1 MDKPHCK
8 RLLCACII
16 VITLLCTFLINAEF
30 IAAHHSEY
38 HNLLNES
45 SFEPVDMEKITLQ
58 KEEVEAVE
66 WFDLEEIHEAS
77 AYRIAP
83 PSTGCCHNHNISMCE
98 SKISV
103 LHDVLISIGYE
114 IKNSDTLQILSVLAE
129 NNKTVLYDVI
139 TYLGRYLS

>member
-45 SFEPVDMEKITLQ
+45 SFEPVDMEKI
-58 KEEVEAVE
+58 KESS
-66 WFDLEEIHEAS
+66 AS
-77 AYRIAP
+77 RIAP
-83 PSTGCCHNHNISMCE
+83 PSTGSCHNHNISMCE
-98 SKISV
+98 RKISV
-103 LHDVLISIGYE
+103 LHDVIISIGYE

-129 NNKTVLYDVI
+129 NNKTIPYDVI

>member
-1 MDKPHCK
+1 MDRPHCK

-45 SFEPVDMEKITLQ
+45 SFEPVDMEKI
-58 KEEVEAVE
+58 KESS
-66 WFDLEEIHEAS
+66 AS
-77 AYRIAP
+77 RIAP
-83 PSTGCCHNHNISMCE
+83 PSTGSCHNHNISVCE
-98 SKISV
+98 RKIFV

>member
-45 SFEPVDMEKITLQ
+45 SFEPVDMEKI
-58 KEEVEAVE
+58 KESS
-66 WFDLEEIHEAS
+66 AS
-77 AYRIAP
+77 RIAP
-83 PSTGCCHNHNISMCE
+83 PSTGSCHNHNISMCE
-98 SKISV
+98 RKISV

-129 NNKTVLYDVI
+129 NNKTVPYDVI

>member
-16 VITLLCTFLINAEF
+16 VITLLCTFLINADF

-38 HNLLNES
+38 HNSLTES
-45 SFEPVDMEKITLQ
+45 SFEPVDMEKI
-58 KEEVEAVE
+58 K
-66 WFDLEEIHEAS
+66 EAS

-83 PSTGCCHNHNISMCE
+83 PSTGNCHNHKISMCE
-98 SKISV
+98 RKISV
-103 LHDVLISIGYE
+103 LQDALISIGYE

>member
-45 SFEPVDMEKITLQ
+45 SFEPVDMEMI
-58 KEEVEAVE
+58 KES
-66 WFDLEEIHEAS
+66 S

-83 PSTGCCHNHNISMCE
+83 PSTGNCHNHNISMCE
-98 SKISV
+98 RKLSV
-103 LHDVLISIGYE
+103 LHDALISIGYE

-129 NNKTVLYDVI
+129 NNKTILYDVI

>member
-45 SFEPVDMEKITLQ
+45 SFEPVDMEKI
-58 KEEVEAVE
+58 KESS
-66 WFDLEEIHEAS
+66 AS
-77 AYRIAP
+77 RIAP
-83 PSTGCCHNHNISMCE
+83 PSTGSCHNHNISMCE
-98 SKISV
+98 RNISV

>member
-1 MDKPHCK
+1 MDKPYCK
-8 RLLCACII
+8 RLLCTCII

-45 SFEPVDMEKITLQ
+45 PFEPVDMEKI
-58 KEEVEAVE
+58 KESS
-66 WFDLEEIHEAS
+66 AS
-77 AYRIAP
+77 RIAP
-83 PSTGCCHNHNISMCE
+83 PSTGSCHNHNISMCE
-98 SKISV
+98 RKLSV

>member
-16 VITLLCTFLINAEF
+16 VITLLCTFLINADF

-38 HNLLNES
+38 HNSLTES
-45 SFEPVDMEKITLQ
+45 SFEPVDMEKI
-58 KEEVEAVE
+58 K
-66 WFDLEEIHEAS
+66 EAS

-83 PSTGCCHNHNISMCE
+83 PSTGSCHNHNISMCE
-98 SKISV
+98 RKISV
-103 LHDVLISIGYE
+103 LQDALISIGYE

>member
-38 HNLLNES
+38 HNSLTES
-45 SFEPVDMEKITLQ
+45 SFEPVDMEKI
-58 KEEVEAVE
+58 KES
-66 WFDLEEIHEAS
+66 S

-98 SKISV
+98 RKISV

>member
-45 SFEPVDMEKITLQ
+45 SFEPVDMEKI
-58 KEEVEAVE
+58 KESS
-66 WFDLEEIHEAS
+66 AS
-77 AYRIAP
+77 RIAP
-83 PSTGCCHNHNISMCE
+83 PSTGSCHNHNISMCE
-98 SKISV
+98 RKLSV
-103 LHDVLISIGYE
+103 LHDALISIGYE

>member
-16 VITLLCTFLINAEF
+16 VITLFCTFLINADF

-38 HNLLNES
+38 HNSLTES
-45 SFEPVDMEKITLQ
+45 SFEPVDMEKI
-58 KEEVEAVE
+58 KES
-66 WFDLEEIHEAS
+66 S

-129 NNKTVLYDVI
+129 YNKTVLYDVI

>member
-1 MDKPHCK
+1 MDRPHCK

-38 HNLLNES
+38 RNLLNES
-45 SFEPVDMEKITLQ
+45 SFEPVDMEKI
-58 KEEVEAVE
+58 KES
-66 WFDLEEIHEAS
+66 S

-83 PSTGCCHNHNISMCE
+83 PSTGSCHNHSISMCE
-98 SKISV
+98 RKISV

-129 NNKTVLYDVI
+129 NNKTILYDVI

>member
-45 SFEPVDMEKITLQ
+45 SFEPVDMEKI
-58 KEEVEAVE
+58 KESS
-66 WFDLEEIHEAS
+66 AS
-77 AYRIAP
+77 RIAP
-83 PSTGCCHNHNISMCE
+83 PSTGSCHNHNISMCE
-98 SKISV
+98 RKISV

>member
-16 VITLLCTFLINAEF
+16 VITLLCTFLINADF

-38 HNLLNES
+38 HNSLTES
-45 SFEPVDMEKITLQ
+45 SFEPVDMEKI
-58 KEEVEAVE
+58 KES
-66 WFDLEEIHEAS
+66 S

-83 PSTGCCHNHNISMCE
+83 LSTNCCHNHNISCE
-98 SKISV
+98 RKISI
-103 LHDVLISIGYE
+103 LHDTIISIGYK
-114 IKNSDTLQILSVLAE
+114 IKNSDTLQILSALAE

>member
-8 RLLCACII
+8 RLLCTCII

-45 SFEPVDMEKITLQ
+45 SFEPVDMEKI
-58 KEEVEAVE
+58 KESS
-66 WFDLEEIHEAS
+66 AS
-77 AYRIAP
+77 RIAP
-83 PSTGCCHNHNISMCE
+83 PSTGSCHNHNISMCE
-98 SKISV
+98 RKLSV
-103 LHDVLISIGYE
+103 LHDALISIGYE

-129 NNKTVLYDVI
+129 NNKTILYDVI

>member
-45 SFEPVDMEKITLQ
+45 SFEPVDMEKI
-58 KEEVEAVE
+58 KES
-66 WFDLEEIHEAS
+66 S

-83 PSTGCCHNHNISMCE
+83 PSTGSCHNHSISMCE
-98 SKISV
+98 RKISV

>member
-16 VITLLCTFLINAEF
+16 VITLLCTFLINADF

-38 HNLLNES
+38 HNSLTES
-45 SFEPVDMEKITLQ
+45 SFEPVDMEKIN
-58 KEEVEAVE
+58 ES
-66 WFDLEEIHEAS
+66 AS
-77 AYRIAP
+77 YRIAP
-83 PSTGCCHNHNISMCE
+83 PSTGNCHNHKISMCE
-98 SKISV
+98 RKLSV
-103 LHDVLISIGYE
+103 LYDALISIGYE

-129 NNKTVLYDVI
+129 NNKTILYDVI

>member
-45 SFEPVDMEKITLQ
+45 SFEPVDMEKI
-58 KEEVEAVE
+58 KKSS
-66 WFDLEEIHEAS
+66 AS
-77 AYRIAP
+77 RIAP
-83 PSTGCCHNHNISMCE
+83 TSTGSCHNHNISVCE
-98 SKISV
+98 RKISV

-129 NNKTVLYDVI
+129 NNKTILYDVI

>member
-8 RLLCACII
+8 RLLCTCII

-45 SFEPVDMEKITLQ
+45 PFEPVDMEKI
-58 KEEVEAVE
+58 KESS
-66 WFDLEEIHEAS
+66 AS
-77 AYRIAP
+77 RIAP
-83 PSTGCCHNHNISMCE
+83 PSTGSCHNHSISMCE
-98 SKISV
+98 RKISV

>member
-38 HNLLNES
+38 RNLLNES
-45 SFEPVDMEKITLQ
+45 SFEPVDLEKI
-58 KEEVEAVE
+58 KES
-66 WFDLEEIHEAS
+66 S

-83 PSTGCCHNHNISMCE
+83 PSTGSCHNHSISMCE
-98 SKISV
+98 RKISV

-114 IKNSDTLQILSVLAE
+114 IKNSDTLQILSVLAG
-129 NNKTVLYDVI
+129 NNKTIPYDVI

>member
-45 SFEPVDMEKITLQ
+45 SFEPVDMEKI
-58 KEEVEAVE
+58 KESS
-66 WFDLEEIHEAS
+66 AS
-77 AYRIAP
+77 RIAP
-83 PSTGCCHNHNISMCE
+83 PSTGSCHNHNISMCE
-98 SKISV
+98 RKLSV
-103 LHDVLISIGYE
+103 LHDALISIGYE

-129 NNKTVLYDVI
+129 NNKTILYDVI

>member
-1 MDKPHCK
+1 MFMDKPHCK

-45 SFEPVDMEKITLQ
+45 SFEPVDMEKI
-58 KEEVEAVE
+58 KES
-66 WFDLEEIHEAS
+66 S

-83 PSTGCCHNHNISMCE
+83 PSTGSCHNHSISMCE
-98 SKISV
+98 RKISV

-129 NNKTVLYDVI
+129 NNKTIPYDVI